1 MTEMWARI
9 KNPYTIAV
17 NNEKLL
23 VNKMEV
29 ENHKEKELPMNE
41 VEAMLL
47 LIRKE
52 EEPMMK
58 KIQARIN

>member
-1 MTEMWARI
+1 MLARI
-9 KNPYTIAV
+9 KNPCTIAV

-23 VNKMEV
+23 VNKMEA

-41 VEAMLL
+41 VEAILL

-52 EEPMMK
+52 KKPMMK
-58 KIQARIN
+58 KT